1 MNKISKALISAIAGA
16 SIMTVASCSQ
26 DNTLQYGISAIGNIS
41 GSSFNSDSGTILDI
55 EEYAC
60 AERLED
66 NDRAFIIYDV
76 LNKSPHREAYGIR
89 IREAYKTIVKDPL
102 QASALSGNEEMQ
114 KEDPVKVTD
123 IWISGGYVNMYVMLP
138 VIPGSG
144 TAHYVNLFLASTA
157 VHRLPIWMIQK
168 IQIGGKGNVIQL

>member
-1 MNKISKALISAIAGA
+1 
-16 SIMTVASCSQ
+16 MTVASCSQ

-76 LNKSPHREAYGIR
+76 LNKSPHREWLSFWCHVNALKNSGHQSGDSR
-89 IREAYKTIVKDPL
+89 TQKTEMDIHGCIPIKL
-102 QASALSGNEEMQ
+102 AL
-114 KEDPVKVTD
+114 
-123 IWISGGYVNMYVMLP
+123 
-138 VIPGSG
+138 
-144 TAHYVNLFLASTA
+144 
-157 VHRLPIWMIQK
+157 
-168 IQIGGKGNVIQL
+168 